1 MKQIKLKVPT
11 NWNDITIE
19 QYQKFMVLVDS
30 KKKEKQKMFEM
41 IMLFCDVK
49 KEDLRGFALADLEKI
64 SSILM
69 KLTKDDPSNIEV
81 KRHLDFNGAKYSL
94 MPKMSEMTTGEF
106 VDLENY
112 VIDTVDNLHKIMAVL
127 YRKQTAEVDR
137 WGRYNVEDYEPTP
150 DKQETMLK
158 FPMGEALGV
167 LNFFFHLEKELIV
180 DSRNYL
186 RKQTL
191 SRIKEQNKSGE

>member
-30 KKKEKQKMFEM
+30 KKKEKKKMFEM

-112 VIDTVDNLHKIMAVL
+112 VLDTVDNLHKIMAVL
-127 YRKQTAEVDR
+127 YRKQTTEVDR

-150 DKQETMLK
+150 EKQEAMLK

-186 RKQTL
+186 KKQTL
-191 SRIKEQNKSGE
+191 SRIKERSKSGE

>member
-11 NWNDITIE
+11 NWKDITIE

-41 IMLFCDVK
+41 IMLFCNVK
-49 KEDLRGFALADLEKI
+49 KEDLRAFALADLEKV

-69 KLTKDDPSNIEV
+69 KLTKDDPSKIEV

-94 MPKMSEMTTGEF
+94 LPKMSEMTTGEF

-112 VIDTVDNLHKIMAVL
+112 VLEAVDNLHKIMAVL

-150 DKQETMLK
+150 EKQEAMLK

-191 SRIKEQNKSGE
+191 SRIKEQSKSGE